1 MAIREIVPHTD
12 NFLRKKSKPVKKFDE
27 SLWELLDD
35 MKETLT
41 AHPGAGLSAV
51 QVGVLKRV
59 FIIDINNMQIE
70 FINPEIIATKGEQYK
85 KEGCLSV
92 KLPFEYVCRPF
103 EVTVTAFDRYGNKF
117 TLTCEDWTAV
127 CICHETDHLDGVLYI
142 DKICVPPAG
151 MEEEEDD

>member
-12 NFLRKKSKPVKKFDE
+12 NFIRKKSKPVTKFDE

-35 MKETLT
+35 MHETLDV
-41 AHPGAGLSAV
+41 AKGSGLSAV

-59 FIIDINNMQIE
+59 FIIDINEMRIE
-70 FINPEIIATKGEQYK
+70 FVNPTIIKTSGVQYK

-92 KLPFEYVCRPF
+92 KLPFDYVKRPKT
-103 EVTVTAFDRYGNKF
+103 VTVAAYDRYGNKF

-127 CICHETDHLDGVLYI
+127 CICHENDHLDGILYI
-142 DKICVPPAG
+142 DKICTPPKGLA
-151 MEEEEDD
+151 ED

>member
-12 NFLRKKSKPVKKFDE
+12 NFIRKKSKPVKQFDE
-27 SLWELLDD
+27 QLWELLDD

-51 QVGVLKRV
+51 QVGILKRV

-70 FINPEIIATKGEQYK
+70 FVNPEIIKTKGVQYK

-92 KLPFEYVCRPF
+92 ALPFDYVKRPY
-103 EVTVTAFDRYGNKF
+103 EVTVKAFDRFGNKF

-127 CICHETDHLDGVLYI
+127 CICHETDHLDGVLYV
-142 DKICVPPAG
+142 DKTCVPPAG
-151 MEEEEDD
+151 MAEEE

>member
-12 NFLRKKSKPVKKFDE
+12 NFIRKKSKPVKQFDE
-27 SLWELLDD
+27 QLWELLDD

-70 FINPEIIATKGEQYK
+70 FVNPEIIKTKGVQYK

-92 KLPFEYVCRPF
+92 ALPFDYVKRPY
-103 EVTVTAFDRYGNKF
+103 EVTVKAFDRFGNKF

-127 CICHETDHLDGVLYI
+127 CICHETDHLDGVLYV
-142 DKICVPPAG
+142 DKTCVPPAG
-151 MEEEEDD
+151 MAEEE

>member
-1 MAIREIVPHTD
+1 
-12 NFLRKKSKPVKKFDE
+12 
-27 SLWELLDD
+27 

-70 FINPEIIATKGEQYK
+70 FVNPEIIKTKGVQYK

-92 KLPFEYVCRPF
+92 ALPFDYVKRPY
-103 EVTVTAFDRYGNKF
+103 EVTVKAFDRFGNKF

-127 CICHETDHLDGVLYI
+127 CICHETDHLDGVLYV
-142 DKICVPPAG
+142 DKTCVPPAG
-151 MEEEEDD
+151 MAEDE